1 MIKSLLVSLLLTIFV
16 EEIIGFLLGIRGKYN
31 FLVLI
36 LVNIITNPV
45 IVYIANLLILLGR
58 NAILIWLIPLLEVI
72 VVIIEGLLF
81 KKYLDYKK
89 MNVYLLSFIMNLLS
103 FCIGIII

>member
-1 MIKSLLVSLLLTIFV
+1 MD
-16 EEIIGFLLGIRGKYN
+16 FLLGIRGKYN

-58 NAILIWLIPLLEVI
+58 NAILIWLIPLLEII